1 MRPRK
6 NKPGQESGGEH
17 RWVIS
22 YADFITLLFAFF
34 VVMYSISSVNESKY
48 KSVSEGMHSAFNKKD
63 KHVSDKE
70 KASENN
76 QNEHPA
82 MKKREG
88 DGSDAFTGL
97 GISLESVNDGD
108 YKVHREDGRI
118 EINIQAGALFVKG
131 DAELRSDAVVKLM
144 KIAAIIKELPY
155 PVALE
160 GYTDNLPIETPQ
172 YPSNWELSSA
182 RAAALART
190 LATFGVDSSRLSV
203 TGFGDQFPIADNT
216 TSQGRAKNR
225 RVNIVITKSQKDPR
239 SSNSSIVEPKKLEFP
254 LAIPQEPTHSTDKKR
269 E

>member
-6 NKPGQESGGEH
+6 NKPGDGGGAEH

-48 KSVSEGMHSAFNKKD
+48 KSVSDGMHSAFNKKSKD
-63 KHVSDKE
+63 VSEKE
-70 KASENN
+70 KASDNN
-76 QNEHPA
+76 QSEHPA
-82 MKKREG
+82 MKSHVG
-88 DGSDAFTGL
+88 DGADSFSGL
-97 GISLESVNDGD
+97 GASLEAINDGD
-108 YKVHREDGRI
+108 YKIHVDEGYI

-131 DAELRSDAVVKLM
+131 DAEMKSEAFVKLM
-144 KIAAIIKELPY
+144 KIASILKESTY

-190 LATFGVDSSRLSV
+190 LATFGVAASRLSV
-203 TGFGDQFPIADNT
+203 TGFGDQFPIADNAT
-216 TSQGRAKNR
+216 AEGRASNR
-225 RVNIVITKSQKDPR
+225 RVNILITRNRMDPRGAKSQKKVPLPL
-239 SSNSSIVEPKKLEFP
+239 VAPKEHTN
-254 LAIPQEPTHSTDKKR
+254 IPEEKR
-269 E
+269 P